1 MHASKTPLNYWALA
15 VKPLS
20 GTTDNE
26 DMILIAALFAGQI
39 LIFGTPIVKRSQ
51 GRRYTCRIPTVTGDR
66 VTTIEKWKHF
76 C

>member
-26 DMILIAALFAGQI
+26 EDSCILH
-39 LIFGTPIVKRSQ
+39 TSQ
-51 GRRYTCRIPTVTGDR
+51 PFSLLTMVFTLQLSDTK
-66 VTTIEKWKHF
+66 TSQQ
-76 C
+76 